1 MKLNQVPKGTPKFSH
16 IIISIH
22 SVFKLPR
29 GTSPEKL
36 GNHQGVVRICF
47 RRAWG
52 RACISGPQNRTL
64 PRMPGLRVQG
74 GSRESSAR
82 SGVRC
87 PQWGPVPEALLDL
100 AQPNPQ
106 RPARRPGPH
115 QPGLRHWSPPPT
127 AGVPAGREPPSLPR
141 VTCF

>member
-87 PQWGPVPEALLDL
+87 PKLSWTWPNRTHRDPHGDL
-100 AQPNPQ
+100 GLVSPGSGTGAHRPQ
-106 RPARRPGPH
+106 QGSRPAA
-115 QPGLRHWSPPPT
+115 S
-127 AGVPAGREPPSLPR
+127 PR
-141 VTCF
+141 VFPE